1 MKYSRLLAP
10 ILFLIIYGSL
20 YPFNFSVA
28 KPDALARLFSDRKLF
43 TSLGDMLGNVLLFAP
58 LGLISVLNW
67 APAWGLTRAVMSAVV
82 IGFSI
87 ALGLQILQIF
97 LPARDAAL
105 ADVVW
110 NMAGMLCGA
119 LAGGYITKNKFGLTA
134 LSPDQI
140 TPLFL
145 LVGVVAI
152 EWLPLVPSLDLELI
166 KKNLKLLWSTPVSL
180 AAPLWQ
186 GVAVAMLAG
195 HLLAY
200 GIKLRHSTLW
210 LALLLIAIGIGK
222 LFIKDMSTQPSA
234 QVGLALGGMGWAVT
248 RHFAEVQRR
257 TIVGLLLILCYTAS
271 ALQPY
276 ELRDVADAIS
286 WLPFATML
294 EGSMIHNVQSLASNL
309 IFYVSIL
316 YVGARDPGRLASATL
331 GLTLWV
337 LIMELMQTLIKGRTA
352 DITEPIL
359 VLLVGQTLAGFQSH
373 RTSQPKEPDSAVSFD
388 QPGQHAGRT
397 AWLLQTAVATS
408 FLMFG
413 MKILLSLPGI
423 PYNVRELFRADA
435 NLPALFAFSIT
446 LLWAGGGS
454 VWLGTRLV
462 KARWPALQ
470 LLPLTLLVSVVSLTW
485 LWAGVTTESIEDVS
499 GSANRFWFVTQK
511 EVWGPVWKDAFLW
524 IDSPQWIGTLE
535 NYVRYSALYAPL
547 PIVLGVLTVLRQP
560 ARQGERR
567 VLRLGSLLLGAGT
580 LLWLCKAIAFDWTS
594 TDNLNELIAHD
605 GEWGWGGGGFLYVL
619 LLVICFNGL
628 LLAEAVSGGL
638 HQISLA
644 VLFSLVALPV
654 GWWLLN
660 QGLEQN
666 VQKYGLVYSGT
677 QFLLGQ
683 DRSHQLSPILLFLR
697 WCATQFSGVLILA
710 TGVWLAQSAHRT
722 KLLRTLRWHHA
733 TSIHKKAPQ

>member
-1 MKYSRLLAP
+1 MKHSRLLAP

-20 YPFNFSVA
+20 YPFNFSA
-28 KPDALARLFSDRKLF
+28 AEPDALARLFSDRKLF
-43 TSLGDMLGNVLLFAP
+43 TSTGDMLGNVLLFAP
-58 LGLISVLNW
+58 LGLISVMNW
-67 APAWGLTRAVMSAVV
+67 APAWGITRAAMSAVV
-82 IGFSI
+82 MGFSI

-105 ADVVW
+105 ADVIW

-119 LAGGYITKNKFGLTA
+119 LAGGYITTNRPGLTS
-134 LSPDQI
+134 LSPDQM

-145 LVGVVAI
+145 LVGIVAI
-152 EWLPLVPSLDLELI
+152 EWFPLVPSLDLELI
-166 KKNLKLLWSTPVSL
+166 KHNLKLFGSTPVSWGT
-180 AAPLWQ
+180 PLWQ
-186 GVAVAMLAG
+186 GIAVAMLAG

-200 GIKLRHSTLW
+200 GIKLRDSTFW

-248 RHFAEVQRR
+248 RHVAEVHRR
-257 TIVGLLLILCYTAS
+257 TVVGLLLILCYTAS
-271 ALQPY
+271 ALHPY
-276 ELRDVADAIS
+276 ELRDVIAGIS

-316 YVGARDPGRLASATL
+316 YVGARATGRLASATL

-337 LIMELMQTLIKGRTA
+337 LVMELMQTLIKGRAA

-359 VLLVGQTLAGFQSH
+359 VLLVGQALAGFQSH
-373 RTSQPKEPDSAVSFD
+373 GAEVFKASDSAVLLD
-388 QPGQHAGRT
+388 QSGQPIGLT
-397 AWLLQTAVATS
+397 TWLFQTAIASS
-408 FLMFG
+408 FIIFG
-413 MKILLSLPGI
+413 VKMMLSLPGI
-423 PYNVRELFRADA
+423 PYNFRELFRADA
-435 NLPALFAFSIT
+435 NLPALFAFSMA

-454 VWLGTRLV
+454 MWLGTHLA
-462 KARWPALQ
+462 KARWPAFQ

-485 LWAGVTTESIEDVS
+485 LWAGVTTESIEDIS
-499 GSANRFWFVTQK
+499 GSSNRFWFVTQQ

-524 IDSPQWIGTLE
+524 VNSPEWIETLE
-535 NYVRYSALYAPL
+535 HYVRYSALYAPL
-547 PIVLGVLTVLRQP
+547 PIVLGVLITLRQS
-560 ARQGERR
+560 AKQGGAQA
-567 VLRLGSLLLGAGT
+567 LRLGSLLIGAGA

-594 TDNLNELIAHD
+594 TDNLNELIARD
-605 GEWGWGGGGFLYVL
+605 GEWGWGGGGFLYGL

-628 LLAEAVSGGL
+628 LLAETVSGGL
-638 HQISLA
+638 HPISLS

-666 VQKYGLVYSGT
+666 VQKYGLVFSGT

-683 DRSHQLSPILLFLR
+683 DRLHQLSPLLLFLR
-697 WCATQFSGVLILA
+697 WCATQFGAVLILA
-710 TGVWLAQSAHRT
+710 TGIWLAQSAHRS
-722 KLLRTLRWHHA
+722 KLLQALRRHHA
-733 TSIHKKAPQ
+733 TSIHEKATQ